1 MEPAGDRRGSRDA
14 IGIFDQGR
22 RCLKRTM
29 LDEVS
34 PQGVAAC
41 DQAVVGIRKGEHG
54 KKGDRPQATFAQT
67 TPNANPVV
75 VLIMSLFA
83 PAAMADD
90 RIG

>member
-1 MEPAGDRRGSRDA
+1 M
-14 IGIFDQGR
+14 
-22 RCLKRTM
+22 
-29 LDEVS
+29 
-34 PQGVAAC
+34 
-41 DQAVVGIRKGEHG
+41 
-54 KKGDRPQATFAQT
+54 FAQT